1 MTEVK
6 FHTKPTQINREDPIK
21 IIDNG
26 FYTAWAY
33 PLSNGYC
40 IGFKVFD
47 NYMSEAALIKLE
59 APDKIHWYYPTTVD
73 IHTRQDLVDF
83 VKTWNDM
90 RANDIVEI
98 IKQIQRKHLEPSQS
112 LHAL

>member
-1 MTEVK
+1 MTGEVK
-6 FHTKPTQINREDPIK
+6 FHTKPTQNPIK
-21 IIDNG
+21 IMDTDYYI
-26 FYTAWAY
+26 TWAY

-59 APDKIHWYYPTTVD
+59 APDKIHWFYPTTID

-83 VKTWNDM
+83 VKSWDNM
-90 RANDIVEI
+90 SINNILEI
-98 IKQIQRKHLEPSQS
+98 LKQIQKRQLELSQE
-112 LHAL
+112 LHTL